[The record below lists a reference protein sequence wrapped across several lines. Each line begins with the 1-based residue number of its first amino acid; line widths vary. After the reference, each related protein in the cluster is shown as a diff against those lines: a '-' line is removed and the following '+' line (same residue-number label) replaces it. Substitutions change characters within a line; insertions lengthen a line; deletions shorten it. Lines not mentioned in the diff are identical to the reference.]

1 MEKDDQLHIIKHEK
15 AFTVEGFVAY
25 PLNAPKLE
33 RTTQRRRRLCIML
46 SVKREG
52 VMILLEREASARVCG

>member
-52 VMILLEREASARVCG
+52 VD